1 MSGQEFSRIARRRRR
16 GTRLARVQFRCQRG
30 QRCIPRAQD
39 CSHPRA
45 RRPQRRVQ
53 RWVQAVQSVVRTRRT
68 RLHLWRTTW
77 PPALPVRSR
86 PRPRIEFGRGW
97 TKGSIRA
104 EQWIVSARGIATTFI
119 GGRVINHS
127 KHVLED
133 TYDLWDHFELLHVIR
148 TPAERAM
155 GLPSLVA
162 ATVVQT
168 SHHGGKN
175 KKAPRAGPSSCTIVQ
190 REPISSSGCRQL
202 PILRQYHRID
212 GVNDSVRRDQIRF
225 HDTGCVDAHVR

>member
-1 MSGQEFSRIARRRRR
+1 MPPTRRRSHTQARLTLAWHPGVVSGQAQEDGTPIADR
-16 GTRLARVQFRCQRG
+16 GLLGASADIADAKFAC
-30 QRCIPRAQD
+30 PSA
-39 CSHPRA
+39 
-45 RRPQRRVQ
+45 
-53 RWVQAVQSVVRTRRT
+53 
-68 RLHLWRTTW
+68 
-77 PPALPVRSR
+77 
-86 PRPRIEFGRGW
+86 RIEVLRFDENH
-97 TKGSIRA
+97 GSPG
-104 EQWIVSARGIATTFI
+104 VSACAAPL
-119 GGRVINHS
+119 VS
-127 KHVLED
+127 ACAAPL
-133 TYDLWDHFELLHVIR
+133 IR

-162 ATVVQT
+162 AIVRQT
-168 SHHGGKN
+168 SHRGGNN